1 MINYLEIIENLDI
14 ERIKKMLESFKIEY
28 IEKDNCLI
36 MPTVC
41 HHSDEEIASN
51 KLYYYKN
58 TKLFYCYTECGAM
71 SIFKFLEN
79 YYKSRNIDY
88 DWYNDVF
95 EIIKGCSSK
104 SLISSFEFT
113 PISKKADKYKK
124 NNIYKLPTYSKEL
137 LKVFQKFYPSEWLS
151 DGITK
156 EAMDKYNI
164 MYSISQNKIIIPH
177 YNVNNNLIGIR
188 GRALDEWEIENVGK
202 YLPVKIENTF
212 YSHPLSLNLYGLNFN
227 KENIKKN
234 GYCIIYEAEKSV
246 LQAESFKRE
255 NCGVAVCGSNLNKYA
270 LSILL
275 KECYPKEI
283 IIAFDK
289 EEKEGECKY
298 FNKLYNLCSKYKNL
312 CDFSFIYDKEDL
324 LPSKASPTDKG
335 EVVFEKL
342 LKNRVK
348 VK

>member
-1 MINYLEIIENLDI
+1 MIDYNKIIEKVNTEKIKLMLD
-14 ERIKKMLESFKIEY
+14 SFKIDY
-28 IEKDNCLI
+28 IEKENCLI
-36 MPTVC
+36 MPTIC
-41 HHSDEEIASN
+41 HHSNEDEASK

-58 TKLFYCYTECGAM
+58 NKLFYCYTECGAM
-71 SIFKFLEN
+71 SIFKFLEH
-79 YYKSRNIDY
+79 YYKSHNIDY
-88 DWYNDVF
+88 DWYEDVLKVIENCTVNDKNFSFFIPV
-95 EIIKGCSSK
+95 EKKAEKYRKNKIKALPQYSK
-104 SLISSFEFT
+104 SLID
-113 PISKKADKYKK
+113 I
-124 NNIYKLPTYSKEL
+124 
-137 LKVFQKFYPSEWLS
+137 FQKVYPIEWLN
-151 DGITK
+151 DGISK
-156 EAMDKYNI
+156 EAMDKFNI
-164 MYSISQNKIIIPH
+164 RYSISQNKIIIPH
-177 YNVNNNLIGIR
+177 YDVNNNLIGIR
-188 GRALDEWEIENVGK
+188 GRALDDWEIENIGK
-202 YLPVKIENTF
+202 YSPVKIENTF

-227 KENIKKN
+227 KDSIKRNK
-234 GYCIIYEAEKSV
+234 YCIIYEAEKSV
-246 LQAESFKRE
+246 LQAENFQRE

-289 EEKEGECKY
+289 EEKEGEYKY

-335 EVVFEKL
+335 EEIFEKL